1 MRDAQA
7 RNGRSRWRAAPRIR
21 SGLPDPDATGL
32 AWLWV
37 YLGVWVLFAL
47 WMGAVHPDLAPA
59 FTHGY
64 PRLERYAEMWLGDHG
79 GPATLQLTVMAVQV
93 LMVVYLWLR
102 FRGLRHHRRI
112 ALGPYLVLA
121 GLALLLLGLQQVF
134 LSLSVLDEPRLLLW
148 PQTEGVP
155 IPDPTPETP

>member
-1 MRDAQA
+1 MRGSPD
-7 RNGRSRWRAAPRIR
+7 RNLLPRWRLAAGLR
-21 SGLPDPDATGL
+21 SGLPHPDAIGL

-47 WMGAVHPDLAPA
+47 WMAAMHPDLAVVP
-59 FTHGY
+59 FV
-64 PRLERYAEMWLGDHG
+64 RLERYAELWLGDHG
-79 GPATLQLTVMAVQV
+79 GAATLQVAVMAVQT
-93 LMVVYLWLR
+93 LMVLYLWLR
-102 FRGLRHHRRI
+102 FRGLRRHRRI
-112 ALGPYLVLA
+112 ALGPYLLLA
-121 GLALLLLGLQQVF
+121 GIALLLLGLQQVF